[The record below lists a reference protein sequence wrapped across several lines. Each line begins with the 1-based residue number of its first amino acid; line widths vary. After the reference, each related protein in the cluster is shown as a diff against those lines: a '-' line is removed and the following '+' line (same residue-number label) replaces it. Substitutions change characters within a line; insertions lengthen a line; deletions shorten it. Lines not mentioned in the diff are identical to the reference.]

1 MLFDIIFIAGMV
13 ISLIIGFVCAIKYGE
28 VDERVVLCLVCFSFL
43 FIATSSFGAL
53 ERKYSYTEIVEVDP
67 VVSTNSYN
75 LYALKDNANG
85 ISTTSFILGQ
95 ATTNA
100 YTTYT
105 FLTDDEENEGLKKVE
120 TVSTYGN
127 EILFDDSLANPS
139 DARLD
144 VVTTKVTVKRVPEEL
159 TLRKNLL
166 IPGYFARNLFLNKNG
181 YTKTTQKYIF
191 VVPKDSIAYEYNIDL
206 E

>member
-1 MLFDIIFIAGMV
+1 MLFDIIFIAGIV

-28 VDERVVLCLVCFSFL
+28 VDERVVLCLVCFGFL
-43 FIATSSFGAL
+43 FIAISLFGAL
-53 ERKYSYTEIVEVDP
+53 GRGYIYTKNVEVDP

-85 ISTTSFILGQ
+85 ISTTNFILGQ

-105 FLTDDEENEGLKKVE
+105 FLTDDEENKGLKKVE
-120 TVSTYGN
+120 TVSTYSN
-127 EILFDDSLANPS
+127 EILFDDSLTNPS

-166 IPGYFARNLFLNKNG
+166 IPGCFMQNLFSDKNG
-181 YTKTTQKYIF
+181 YTKTSKKYIF
-191 VVPKDSIAYEYNIDL
+191 VVPKDSITYEYNVDL